1 MAQDYNIVMKRF
13 NGVDY
18 DTLLPE
24 GVASSNMEV
33 RTVTMRYPY
42 EQYPDYSGTF
52 IQMAHNTDYFVCL
65 FQKNNN
71 YYVAR
76 SVDCAEWDT
85 PVMLEN
91 SSGSNYTQIFTALN
105 YFICIGSNDKY
116 AYSSDGVIWNTNNM
130 PTTGKTWVGN
140 GTLRQYM
147 QNSEL
152 VTRGSFIVVNDTN
165 PTVIYSTT
173 SVENPTW
180 TQYSIPSTVAGA
192 VSQISMLDY
201 ENTLFYDIGIIRVG
215 NVIVWKKTGSS
226 VSVISSPT
234 IVGGYTFGSYKSD
247 IYPINID
254 GSLWWFTVME
264 TNLGV
269 NLLVYTQAPGS
280 WNVAMILPDMVG
292 EYYIT
297 YNSGQFIL
305 IRKNAQ
311 TGFIVQ
317 GYIEPHSDGKFIGGN
332 IYTIDE
338 MFFAYTPQQ
347 LSTVQP
353 YTYAFSGN
361 DIQCTY
367 LKANTSNFDYSSW
380 SNTKTYIYNNT
391 DITNQIGEALKAW
404 VNANITELSFQ
415 FLNSFMLSSDNI
427 TKIWDYQHDNMIET
441 GIYTGNNA
449 TSKSIDLKYKHTLYI
464 VQSIKTTQTGS
475 PRRETWIGIDLGV
488 GTAFMY
494 MAGTND
500 WQAELGANYN
510 VQFTLDETSSG
521 YTWTL
526 QTTNTDYHFLNNN
539 QHSYTWIAI

>member
-1 MAQDYNIVMKRF
+1 MAQDFNIVMKRF

-147 QNSEL
+147 LNSEL
-152 VTRGSFIVVNDTN
+152 TTMGNFIVVNDTN
-165 PTVIYSTT
+165 PAVIYSTT

-180 TQYSIPSTVAGA
+180 TQYSIPSTVTGA

-201 ENTLFYDIGIIRVG
+201 ENTPFYDIGIIRVG
-215 NVIVWKKTGSS
+215 NVIVWKKASGS

-254 GSLWWFTVME
+254 SSLWWFTVME

-297 YNSGQFIL
+297 YNSGQFTL

-317 GYIEPHSDGKFIGGN
+317 GYVEPHSGGKFIGGN
-332 IYTIDE
+332 TIGGT
-338 MFFAYTPQQ
+338 FFTHTPEQ
-347 LSTVQP
+347 LLTIQP

-367 LKANTSNFDYSSW
+367 SKANLDYSDW

-404 VNANITELSFQ
+404 VNANITELSFR
-415 FLNSFMLSSDNI
+415 FLNSFVLSSDNI
-427 TKIWDYQHDNMIET
+427 TKIWDYQQNNMIET
-441 GIYTGNNA
+441 GSYSGNN
-449 TSKSIDLKYKHTLYI
+449 TNSRSINLHYQHRLFI
-464 VQSIKTTQTGS
+464 VQAIGISGS
-475 PRRETWIGIDLGV
+475 KQGQRQTWIGVNNLSQS
-488 GTAFMY
+488 FMY
-494 MAGTND
+494 VA
-500 WQAELGANYN
+500 GANNWSGDTTTRYN
-510 VQFTLDETSSG
+510 VEFTLSKTSTG
-521 YTWTL
+521 YTWNL
-526 QTTNTDYHFLNNN
+526 QPLSDDTTNYFLNASGV
-539 QHSYTWIAI
+539 SYKWIAI